1 MRDLGP
7 GDLDL
12 VAILDA
18 IWPIAARPGGARAEP
33 VHVDGGRGMGAVAGQ
48 CDRPVV
54 LARRSDRAGVRPRV
68 PDRFHADERRRRA
81 EAGLPIGAAVFRIT
95 GGDALEVMDAFD
107 PVTLLVSEHEGRT
120 VCLLALDPDRV
131 PVLGTRLRELAAD
144 GTVDRVEAEPH
155 L

>member
-1 MRDLGP
+1 M
-7 GDLDL
+7 
-12 VAILDA
+12 
-18 IWPIAARPGGARAEP
+18 
-33 VHVDGGRGMGAVAGQ
+33 
-48 CDRPVV
+48 DR
-54 LARRSDRAGVRPRV
+54 
-68 PDRFHADERRRRA
+68 
-81 EAGLPIGAAVFRIT
+81 
-95 GGDALEVMDAFD
+95 FD

>member
-1 MRDLGP
+1 MG
-7 GDLDL
+7 
-12 VAILDA
+12 A
-18 IWPIAARPGGARAEP
+18 AARPR
-33 VHVDGGRGMGAVAGQ
+33 
-48 CDRPVV
+48 DRPVV
-54 LARRSDRAGVRPRV
+54 LARRSARAGVGPRQ

-95 GGDALEVMDAFD
+95 GGDALEAELDRFD